1 MLEKEYYIIENYFKE
16 QSKYKRNNI
25 RMQFNQLDLDN
36 INLDIPNWKDFL
48 IHHSSNLHFKIC
60 IIYLRM
66 I

>member
-48 IHHSSNLHFKIC
+48 
-60 IIYLRM
+60 
-66 I
+66 